1 MREWLK
7 KLRKDRGWRQLDV
20 AEKLD
25 VSIQQY
31 NFIEN
36 GKRQED
42 MNLSTAS
49 KLADLF
55 NIPLSTVRMHE
66 EQLAAL
72 RAGKDC
78 DVNHLID
85 HPDDEFRPTVD
96 RY

>member
-7 KLRKDRGWRQLDV
+7 KLREDSGLTQSEI
-20 AEKLD
+20 AESLG
-25 VSIQQY
+25 VSQHY
-31 NFIEN
+31 YSNIEN

-72 RAGKDC
+72 RAGK
-78 DVNHLID
+78 
-85 HPDDEFRPTVD
+85 EAG
-96 RY
+96 

>member
-7 KLRKDRGWRQLDV
+7 KLREENELSQQQV
-20 AEKLD
+20 AEVLD
-25 VSIQQY
+25 ISRQQY

-42 MNLSTAS
+42 MNLSTAA

-55 NIPLSTVRMHE
+55 NIPLSAVRMHE

-72 RAGKDC
+72 RAGK
-78 DVNHLID
+78 
-85 HPDDEFRPTVD
+85 EGA
-96 RY
+96 

>member
-7 KLRKDRGWRQLDV
+7 KLREDRGWRQVDV
-20 AEKLD
+20 AEKLE

-55 NIPLSTVRMHE
+55 NIPLSAVRMHE

-72 RAGKDC
+72 RAGKEG
-78 DVNHLID
+78 I
-85 HPDDEFRPTVD
+85 
-96 RY
+96 